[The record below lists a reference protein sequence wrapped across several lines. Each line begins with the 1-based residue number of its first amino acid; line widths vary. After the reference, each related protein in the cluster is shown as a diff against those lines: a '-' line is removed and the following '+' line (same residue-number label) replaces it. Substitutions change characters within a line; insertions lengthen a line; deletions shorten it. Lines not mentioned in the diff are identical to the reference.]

1 MLFVSGKSQ
10 HTKLTFKVYDFF
22 RELYDVKSDV
32 EVFYTNLTDDNAF
45 GFTEENGDEQF
56 IQIHN
61 DLSEKDFTITLLH
74 ELVHVFQNEWGV
86 NDEIEREDEAYAL
99 EGILYNQYLQ
109 SVRFQS
115 YSAPDCINSMNNTQ
129 TMTFC
134 APQYKVEYLTECLL
148 EVVNNQWKV
157 NAIESGYSSY
167 SKLEY
172 SVGKKYIKLNQFRV
186 HADGSFNNNGVFMFV
201 DKNTGECYKPA
212 SYKAPAKGVRY
223 LITQLVD
230 NSEVVDPYGSFLYL

>member
-1 MLFVSGKSQ
+1 
-10 HTKLTFKVYDFF
+10 
-22 RELYDVKSDV
+22 
-32 EVFYTNLTDDNAF
+32 
-45 GFTEENGDEQF
+45 
-56 IQIHN
+56 
-61 DLSEKDFTITLLH
+61 
-74 ELVHVFQNEWGV
+74 
-86 NDEIEREDEAYAL
+86 
-99 EGILYNQYLQ
+99 
-109 SVRFQS
+109 
-115 YSAPDCINSMNNTQ
+115 MNKTQ

-186 HADGSFNNNGVFMFV
+186 YSDGSFNDNGVFMFV

-230 NSEVVDPYGSFLYL
+230 NPEVVDPYGSFLYIR